1 MLGYDMTQVENVEV
15 MDEPANHIK
24 FDFLG
29 KDSIRYENQVEVD
42 PIVWKLVKAFC
53 GKSAKGKGKLTP
65 QPLLLKGKSSAIIR
79 PTPHKPARLT
89 FFRSPSDSNSCC
101 RP

>member
-1 MLGYDMTQVENVEV
+1 

-53 GKSAKGKGKLTP
+53 GKSAKGKGTQTP
-65 QPLLLKGKSSAIIR
+65 ISQTAN
-79 PTPHKPARLT
+79 T
-89 FFRSPSDSNSCC
+89 
-101 RP
+101 